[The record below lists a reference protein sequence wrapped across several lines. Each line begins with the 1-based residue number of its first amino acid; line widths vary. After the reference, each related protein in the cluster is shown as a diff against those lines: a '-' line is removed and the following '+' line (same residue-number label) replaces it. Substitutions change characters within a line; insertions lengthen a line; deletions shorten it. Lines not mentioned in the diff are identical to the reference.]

1 MAENN
6 ISANTQPKKTSG
18 GPGSGGPMMRGMGG
32 GKAKDF
38 GKTFRR
44 LLHELKE
51 FRVKLILMIIL
62 SVLGTVGS
70 IFIPKILA
78 GAINRLFAA
87 FTGTGGSDMMGAFQ
101 GGVLEFNTIQ
111 NILIF
116 GASLYALSTVLSFVS
131 GWLMA
136 GMSQKLVYRLRKE
149 ICEKLTKV
157 PLKYYDNH
165 THGEILS
172 RITNDLD
179 TVSTSLSQ
187 SLTQIIQGIITIVG
201 ILIMML
207 TINWILTLITL
218 AIIPVAMVLI
228 MIVMKFSQRFFTGNQ
243 KYLGQLNGHVEE
255 MYTGHKI
262 VKAFNHEERAI
273 KEFGEINENLYH
285 AGWKSQFFSGLMFP
299 IMTFVNNL
307 GYVVISVVGMIFVSQ
322 NKLNAGDALAFVQ
335 YTNQFTQP
343 VAQMAQI
350 MNLLQSTMAA
360 SERVFETLDEK
371 EETPDKENAKE
382 LPKVRGDISFK
393 NVKFGYSEDKILM
406 HDMNIDVRRGQMV
419 AIVGPTGAG
428 KTTIVNLLMR
438 FYDISGGAIYLDGT
452 NIYDVKRSALRNN
465 IGMVLQ
471 DTWLFNG
478 TIRDNIAYGKPDA
491 TDQEIKDAAFA
502 AQAHR
507 FIKTL
512 EGGYNA
518 VINEE
523 ASNLSQGQKQLL
535 TIARA
540 LLADPSVLILD
551 EATSSVDTITEIHIQ
566 AAMAELMKNR
576 TSFVIAHRLSTIK
589 DADNI
594 LVMDHGDI
602 VEFGNHEQ
610 LMEKKGF
617 YCDLYNSQFSLN
629 ETAWEC

>member
-1 MAENN
+1 MAETTRT
-6 ISANTQPKKTSG
+6 NTAPRR
-18 GPGSGGPMMRGMGG
+18 GPMGGGPMRGLGG
-32 GKAKDF
+32 GKPKDF
-38 GKTFRR
+38 KKTFRR
-44 LLHELKE
+44 LLSELKE
-51 FRVKLILMIIL
+51 FRVKLILMIAL

-70 IFIPKILA
+70 IFIPKVLA
-78 GAINRLFAA
+78 GALNRLFAA
-87 FTGTGGSDMMGAFQ
+87 FTGKGGSDIMGSFA
-101 GGVLEFNTIQ
+101 GGVLEFPVIQ

-116 GASLYALSTVLSFVS
+116 GASLYALSTVLSFLS

-136 GMSQKLVYRLRKE
+136 GISQRLVYRLRRE

-157 PLKYYDNH
+157 PLKYYDAH

-179 TVSTSLSQ
+179 TVSQSLSQ
-187 SLTQIIQGIITIVG
+187 SLTQIIQGVITILG

-218 AIIPVAMVLI
+218 AIIPLSMILI
-228 MIVMKFSQRFFTGNQ
+228 SVVMKMSQKYFKGNQ
-243 KYLGQLNGHVEE
+243 KYLGRLNGHVEE

-262 VKAFNHEERAI
+262 VKAFNHEEKSVEEFSAI
-273 KEFGEINENLYH
+273 NKDLYG

-299 IMTFVNNL
+299 IMNLVNNL
-307 GYVVISVVGMIFVSQ
+307 GYVVISVTGMIFVARG
-322 NKLNAGDALAFVQ
+322 KLNAGDALAFVQ

-343 VAQMAQI
+343 IAQMAQI
-350 MNLLQSTMAA
+350 MNMLQSTMAA
-360 SERVFETLDEK
+360 SERVFEVLDEK
-371 EETPDKENAKE
+371 EEVPDKKDAAA
-382 LPKVRGDISFK
+382 LPNVRGDIAFEH
-393 NVKFGYSEDKILM
+393 VKFGYSEDKVLM
-406 HDMNIDVRRGQMV
+406 KDMNIDVKKGQIV

-438 FYDISGGAIYLDGT
+438 FYDISDGAIYIDGT
-452 NIYDVKRSALRNN
+452 NIYDIKRSELRSN

-491 TDQEIKDAAFA
+491 TDEEIKNAAYA

-540 LLADPSVLILD
+540 LLFNPSVMILD

-566 AAMAELMKNR
+566 QAMAELMKNR
-576 TSFVIAHRLSTIK
+576 TCFVIAHRLSTIR

-594 LVMDHGDI
+594 LVMDQGDI
-602 VEFGNHEQ
+602 VEVGNHRQ

-617 YCDLYNSQFSLN
+617 YYDLYNSQFNLEDE
-629 ETAWEC
+629 ETA